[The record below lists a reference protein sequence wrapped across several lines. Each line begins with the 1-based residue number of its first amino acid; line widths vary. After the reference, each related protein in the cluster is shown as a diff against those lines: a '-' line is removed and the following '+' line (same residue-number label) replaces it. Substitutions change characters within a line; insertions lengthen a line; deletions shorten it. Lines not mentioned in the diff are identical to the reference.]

1 MESSQPLT
9 STCTFTQVLCT
20 PTHVY
25 THTHTHSLTHYIY
38 IISSLPQPFHVLSK
52 LFQIHG
58 LLFSWCFIFN
68 LLSSWENSFSSYF
81 FFQRILAWRPGW
93 PQPPPE
99 LRLRSAPSHLAPSDV
114 KNLFFI
120 QTEKFVSTLIR
131 VTSTIYYFWTQNDTA
146 ITMIFYVL
154 SQKSNVCFGNV
165 PKIVTTKSKG
175 LSCYKFLC
183 APSRRRVLSPCHPS
197 FTRSDTI
204 AY

>member
-1 MESSQPLT
+1 MAS
-9 STCTFTQVLCT
+9 
-20 PTHVY
+20 Y
-25 THTHTHSLTHYIY
+25 SLDA
-38 IISSLPQPFHVLSK
+38 
-52 LFQIHG
+52 LFLI
-58 LLFSWCFIFN
+58 
-68 LLSSWENSFSSYF
+68 WENSFSSYF
-81 FFQRILAWRPGW
+81 FLFQRVLAWRPGW

-99 LRLRSAPSHLAPSDV
+99 LRLHSEPSHLAPSDV
-114 KNLFFI
+114 KNFFFI

-154 SQKSNVCFGNV
+154 SQKSNVCFGNA

-183 APSRRRVLSPCHPS
+183 APSRRVLSPCHPS